1 MYRSLITVR
10 YAKALFLKA
19 QEDEILDDIIAD
31 IRFVHHTFDKHP
43 EILTV
48 INHPVTYTSQK
59 KNVIH
64 AIFIDKIHPITLDF
78 LLLIVKNH
86 REYYFRDIFRNFVD
100 FYNDTKGI
108 KTVELTTAV
117 KVGDEERADM
127 KAYIQ
132 KAFQAREISFTEK
145 VNPEIIGGFIIQ
157 IEDKLLDVSVR
168 KQLNKIRHDLMNNK
182 ENYS

>member
-19 QEDEILDDIIAD
+19 QEEGMLDQIIAD
-31 IRFVHHTFDKHP
+31 IRFVHQTFDKHP
-43 EILTV
+43 DIITV

-59 KNVIH
+59 KKIIH
-64 AIFIDKIHPITLDF
+64 DLFIDHISTITLDF

-86 REYYFRDIFRNFVD
+86 RAYYFKDIFRNFID
-100 FYNDTKGI
+100 FYNDSKGI
-108 KTVELTTAV
+108 KTVELTTAI
-117 KVGDEERADM
+117 KVGEEEREDM

-145 VNPEIIGGFIIQ
+145 VVPEIIGGFIIQ